1 MLELKDIKKVY
12 EMGDTQVHALKGISA
27 NFGESEFVSI
37 LGPSGCGKTTLLNI
51 VGGLDKYTSGDL
63 IIDGKSTKNFG
74 DRDWDTYRNQK
85 IGFVFQNYNLIQHLN
100 VLENVEMA
108 LTLSGISREERKTR
122 AKEALVK
129 VGLADQIKKM
139 PNQLSGGQMQRVAI
153 ARAIVNNPTIILAD
167 EPTGALDSKTSKQIM
182 ELLKEIS
189 SDKLIIMVTHNSKL
203 AKKYS
208 TRIIKLLDGEIEG
221 DNSQN
226 IEIVEKSEQ
235 KLQKNEQI
243 EQKLEQKRKKS
254 SMKFTTALYLS
265 FKNLLTKKGRTI
277 LTSIAGSI
285 GIIGVALVLAI
296 SNGFN
301 GYVTTMQQDTLSGYP
316 ITVTTAA
323 VDFDSLD
330 YTSVINA
337 SNTEGTEDAI
347 TVTGDM
353 SEYIK
358 YGHYNCINE
367 NFLNTVK
374 EFEAEKITNNSNPDL
389 AHIEYTYFAPTKFLI
404 KQPDNSVKYDASKNI
419 ISIMQM
425 GSSGLIFSSLANT
438 FFPALSN
445 EDYILDSYDVVYTSS
460 DYDANDMFGLTLVL
474 SKGNKISYTVLNKL
488 GITTETDEKG
498 QFKTIDFER
507 ICNEVAVKLLYNDDF
522 YYEYDENTDSFK
534 TINVMSSQDL
544 QTLYDNPGLQS
555 LKVTRII
562 APKKESN
569 TSLLSTGIMYSNA
582 LQQHYLENC
591 EQSMIAQKQAERKQT
606 QLDNGEENLTF
617 YVPYKIYIT
626 EIPEL
631 AIGKTLV
638 STTDINGFLDDKFKT
653 SITTEEAYQIGMQ
666 QLGVSKFPQSIVF
679 YPKNFSAKQQ
689 VNDMVKE
696 YNDSVGDAYQIIV
709 TDSSE
714 FLTSTLG
721 KIISIISIV
730 LVAFAGI
737 SLVVSSIMIGIIT
750 YVSVIERT
758 KEIGILRSIG
768 ARKRDISHVFSAET
782 IIIGGLS
789 GAIGVLVTYLLC
801 PIISA
806 IVFKLGGISNIA
818 MLRPLHALLLVAI
831 SMFLTFI
838 AGRIPSRIASK
849 KDPVECLR
857 TE

>member
-1 MLELKDIKKVY
+1 MLELKEIKKVY
-12 EMGDTQVHALKGISA
+12 EMGDTHVHALKGISA
-27 NFGESEFVSI
+27 SFGESEFVSI

-51 VGGLDKYTSGDL
+51 IGGLDKYTSGDL
-63 IIDGKSTKNFG
+63 IIDGKSTRSFA

-85 IGFVFQNYNLIQHLN
+85 IGFVFQSYNLIQHLN

-108 LTLSGISREERKTR
+108 LTLSGVSREERKAR
-122 AKEALVK
+122 AKEALQK
-129 VGLADQIKKM
+129 VGLADQVKKM

-189 SDKLIIMVTHNSKL
+189 ADRLIIMVTHNAKL

-208 TRIIKLLDGEIEG
+208 TRIIKLLDGKMEG
-221 DNSQN
+221 DSGQLSK
-226 IEIVEKSEQ
+226 IDEKSGQNQQKIEQ
-235 KLQKNEQI
+235 NAQKNEQNH
-243 EQKLEQKRKKS
+243 KKS
-254 SMKFTTALYLS
+254 SIKFTTALYLS

-301 GYVTTMQQDTLSGYP
+301 GYITTMQQDTLSGYP
-316 ITVTTAA
+316 ITVATAA

-330 YTSVINA
+330 YSSIMNA
-337 SNTEGTEDAI
+337 GNTEGKDDAI

-353 SEYIK
+353 SEYIE
-358 YGHYNCINE
+358 YGHYNCINQ
-367 NFLNTVK
+367 NFLDTVK
-374 EFEAEKITNNSNPDL
+374 EFEKEKITNNANPDL
-389 AHIEYTYFAPTKFLI
+389 ALIEYTYFAPTKFLI
-404 KQPDNSVKYDASKNI
+404 KQIDNSIRINVSQNAVSL
-419 ISIMQM
+419 MQT
-425 GSSGLIFSSLANT
+425 GSSNL

-445 EDYILDSYDVVYTSS
+445 EDYILDSYDVVYKSNN
-460 DYDANDMFGLTLVL
+460 YDANDMYGLTLVL
-474 SKGNKISYTVLNKL
+474 SKGNKISYKILNVLGVN
-488 GITTETDEKG
+488 TETDENGK
-498 QFKTIDFER
+498 FKTIDFASVCED
-507 ICNEVAVKLLYNDDF
+507 VGVKLLFNNDF
-522 YYEYDENTDSFK
+522 YQYD
-534 TINVMSSQDL
+534 NVNDKFNIMDLSASNLDALYNSDTL
-544 QTLYDNPGLQS
+544 QTL
-555 LKVTRII
+555 KITRII
-562 APKKESN
+562 SPKKDSN
-569 TSLLSTGIMYSNA
+569 TSLLSTGIMYTNA
-582 LQQHYLENC
+582 LHQYYLQNC
-591 EQSMIAQKQAERKQT
+591 EQSTIAQKQAERKQAELEIDST
-606 QLDNGEENLTF
+606 NLTF
-617 YVPYKIYIT
+617 YVPYTIYIT
-626 EIPEL
+626 EIPAL
-631 AIGKTLV
+631 MIGKDLS
-638 STTDINGFLDDKFKT
+638 STSKINEFLNDYFKT
-653 SITTEEAYQIGMQ
+653 SITTEEAYQMGMQ
-666 QLGVSKFPQSIVF
+666 QIGTSNIPQSIVF

-696 YNDSVGDAYQIIV
+696 YNSNVGEAYQIV
-709 TDSSE
+709 VSDSSE

-721 KIISIISIV
+721 KIINIISIV

-782 IIIGGLS
+782 IIIGALS

-801 PIISA
+801 PIINA
-806 IVFKLGGISNIA
+806 IVFKLGSISNIA
-818 MLRPLHALLLVAI
+818 MLSPIHAILLVAI
-831 SMFLTFI
+831 SMFLTFV